1 MDNGKW
7 VAVSGL
13 VVVRQQPG
21 TASGVIFVTLE
32 DETGVA
38 NVIVWPS
45 VFDRFRRA
53 LLESRLLRVAGRLQR
68 EGIVVHVVADRL
80 ADLTGYLRS
89 LGTIEGD
96 GEGNP
101 APSGSRTQPGFDPS
115 EAFPEE
121 RNFK

>member
-7 VAVSGL
+7 AAVSGL
-13 VVVRQQPG
+13 AVIRQQPG
-21 TASGVIFVTLE
+21 TGRGVIFVTIE

-38 NVIVWPS
+38 NIIVWPS

-68 EGIVVHVVADRL
+68 EGIVIHVVANRL
-80 ADLTGYLRS
+80 TDLTGQLRL
-89 LGTIEGD
+89 LGMIDGEGD
-96 GEGNP
+96 GEPTSANGAAHP
-101 APSGSRTQPGFDPS
+101 IRDPS
-115 EAFPEE
+115 EALHEG